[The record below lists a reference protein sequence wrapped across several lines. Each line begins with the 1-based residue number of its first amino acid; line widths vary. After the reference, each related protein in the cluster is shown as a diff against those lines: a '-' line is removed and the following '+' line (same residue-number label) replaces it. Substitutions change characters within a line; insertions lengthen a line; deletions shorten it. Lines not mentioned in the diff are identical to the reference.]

1 MPRILLKFAF
11 LGRVAS
17 CDTVFVMKIEARRVP
32 ASEID
37 PLRQAYRAE
46 ARSQIIYD
54 SFLPRWL
61 ADAYALSIDGRVV
74 GYGALANRYYPR
86 HIVEFYLAPAYRIDA
101 LEIFRELL
109 AHTRATHVRA
119 QTNMPLMTR
128 MLFDTTKNISAEK
141 VLFADGPAPA
151 QLAPP
156 DGAKFR
162 HITEAE
168 AEAFSKQQEVLTEWI
183 LEASAGIVATGGYL
197 THYNPPYADIFMA
210 VGDAGRR
217 KGFGA
222 YIVQELCRVVREA
235 GKIPAARCDPEVI
248 GSRRALERG
257 GLVVCGH
264 LAFGEVVR

>member
-1 MPRILLKFAF
+1 
-11 LGRVAS
+11 
-17 CDTVFVMKIEARRVP
+17 MKIEARRVP

-46 ARSQIIYD
+46 AHCQIIYD

-61 ADAYALSIDGRVV
+61 ADAYALSIDGRTV

-86 HIVEFYLAPAYRIDA
+86 HIVEFYLEPAYRIDA

-168 AEAFSKQQEVLTEWI
+168 AEEFSKQQEVLTEWI
-183 LEASAGIVATGGYL
+183 LETSGGIVATGGYL

-217 KGFGA
+217 KGFGG

>member
-1 MPRILLKFAF
+1 
-11 LGRVAS
+11 
-17 CDTVFVMKIEARRVP
+17 MKIEAKRV
-32 ASEID
+32 AATD
-37 PLRQAYRAE
+37 VDALRAAYRAE
-46 ARSQIIYD
+46 AKCQIIYD
-54 SFLPRWL
+54 SFLGRWL
-61 ADAYALSIDGRVV
+61 ADAYALSVDGSVV

-86 HIVEFYLAPAYRIDA
+86 QIVEFYLEPAARIDA

-109 AHTRATHVRA
+109 LVTRATHVRA
-119 QTNMPLMTR
+119 QTNIPLSLR
-128 MLFDTTKNISAEK
+128 MLMDTTKNIAAEK
-141 VLFADGPAPA
+141 VLFGDGPAPTYLPA
-151 QLAPP
+151 P
-156 DGAKFR
+156 DGAVFR

-168 AEAFSKQQEVLTEWI
+168 ADEFAKHQEVLTEWV
-183 LEASAGIVATGGYL
+183 LEAPGGGIVATGGYL

-217 KGFGA
+217 RGYGA

-235 GKIPAARCDPEVI
+235 GKIPAARCDPEVT

>member
-1 MPRILLKFAF
+1 
-11 LGRVAS
+11 
-17 CDTVFVMKIEARRVP
+17 MKIEVKRVQV
-32 ASEID
+32 AEID

-46 ARSQIIYD
+46 ANCQIIYD

-61 ADAYALSIDGRVV
+61 ADAYAITVDGALV
-74 GYGALANRYYPR
+74 GYGSLANRYYPR
-86 HIVEFYLAPAYRIDA
+86 QIIAFYLEPAHRINA

-109 AHTRATHVRA
+109 LVTRATHVRA

-141 VLFADGPAPA
+141 VLFADGPAPTNLPA
-151 QLAPP
+151 P
-156 DGAKFR
+156 DGVKFR
-162 HITEAE
+162 QITEAE
-168 AEAFSKQQEVLTEWI
+168 AEAFSKEQEVLTNWV
-183 LEASAGIVATGGYL
+183 LEGKDGIVATGGYL

-210 VGDAGRR
+210 VGDAGRKR
-217 KGFGA
+217 GYGS
-222 YIVQELCRVVREA
+222 YVVQEICKVVRAE
-235 GKIPAARCDPEVI
+235 GKIPAARCDPEVT